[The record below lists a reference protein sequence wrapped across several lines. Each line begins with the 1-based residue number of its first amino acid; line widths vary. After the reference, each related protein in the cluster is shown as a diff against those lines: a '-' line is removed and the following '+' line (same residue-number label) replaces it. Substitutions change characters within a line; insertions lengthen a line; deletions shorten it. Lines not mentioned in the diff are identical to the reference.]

1 VKFNGISLYSEDSKV
16 SEDSNDYENTADSEV
31 SHELISLSLRPS
43 ILMTGTNIRVLDR
56 DLLLTSLSMMREQVG
71 KLLLNPDDVDLLI
84 PGLTPKCK
92 GAPYWSEITMEL
104 LGLKFPLL
112 GLTDMLYDARVVP
125 LCSKEHHIFFEP
137 LQSHDIELTTSERH
151 KPPLCDSKE
160 RANLFCYSTKLR
172 SGSLVANFRDT
183 LSACFNQIDDTPRLI
198 SFKCETLGQ
207 VLLNEIRKLSGFA
220 VRQRHHSGE
229 KLQMS
234 CGSAIALMAA
244 VTGIPTEEVEELYA
258 CVSGYKSRTL
268 KEIRAEVE
276 QAQSRFETLNVVD
289 VIHEANA
296 SLQFHSRHNPRTHA
310 VHPGI
315 EQIYG

>member
-1 VKFNGISLYSEDSKV
+1 
-16 SEDSNDYENTADSEV
+16 
-31 SHELISLSLRPS
+31 
-43 ILMTGTNIRVLDR
+43 
-56 DLLLTSLSMMREQVG
+56 
-71 KLLLNPDDVDLLI
+71 
-84 PGLTPKCK
+84 
-92 GAPYWSEITMEL
+92 MEL

-112 GLTDMLYDARVVP
+112 ELTDMLYDARDVP
-125 LCSKEHHIFFEP
+125 LSFSEQQIIFSS
-137 LQSHDIELTTSERH
+137 LQSHEIELTTSERH

-183 LSACFNQIDDTPRLI
+183 LGACFNQIDETPRLI
-198 SFKCETLGQ
+198 SFKCETPGQ

-220 VRQRHHSGE
+220 VRQSGE
-229 KLQMS
+229 KLQLS

-244 VTGIPTEEVEELYA
+244 VTGIPTEEVEELFA
-258 CVSGYKSRTL
+258 CISGYKSRTL

-289 VIHEANA
+289 VIHEANK
-296 SLQFHSRHNPRTHA
+296 SFQFHSMQNLRTHA
-310 VHPGI
+310 IHPGI